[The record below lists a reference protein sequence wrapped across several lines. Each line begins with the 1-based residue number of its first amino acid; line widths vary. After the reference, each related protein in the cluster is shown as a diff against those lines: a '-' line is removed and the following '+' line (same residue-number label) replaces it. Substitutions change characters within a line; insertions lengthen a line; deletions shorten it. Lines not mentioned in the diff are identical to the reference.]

1 MSRNCEVEGRFPAI
15 WRPKFPK
22 LMAPGVVTK
31 LRKLLSGLCIA
42 FVNGCFC
49 RGTCWSHCYKYWTSS
64 RCLANGLLNF
74 EYIYIGSYRQY
85 KQSRQLE
92 ISVSVFFPLF
102 IVCSKN
108 CYSILFH
115 QGIKYNTIKKYSI
128 APFILKV
135 VKGLLSKFL
144 LFRMLFCIDTWSPIL

>member
-1 MSRNCEVEGRFPAI
+1 
-15 WRPKFPK
+15 
-22 LMAPGVVTK
+22 MAPGGVTK
-31 LRKLLSGLCIA
+31 LIKLLSGLCIA

-49 RGTCWSHCYKYWTSS
+49 RGTCWTHYYKYWTSS

-74 EYIYIGSYRQY
+74 EYIYIGSYNQT
-85 KQSRQLE
+85 
-92 ISVSVFFPLF
+92 VGTVGNTCFCFFPLF
-102 IVCSKN
+102 IAFSKN

-144 LFRMLFCIDTWSPIL
+144 LFRMLFCIDTWSPILLDPLLYS